1 MDALDEVRPGR
12 IVLSALDAQGR
23 RAGTIDEAK
32 AVHLCREGKAD
43 PIRERRE
50 VVIHCE
56 RTLAK
61 IRAHE
66 AAILVRKSMLHV
78 QQNRTRGSNEGKP
91 ATNGEVKFTAPKA
104 PVISIGSAR
113 NQRRRTTS
121 REIS

>member
-32 AVHLCREGKAD
+32 AVRLCSEGKAD

-56 RTLAK
+56 RTLAE

-66 AAILVRKSMLHV
+66 AAMLVHKSMQHMR
-78 QQNRTRGSNEGKP
+78 QNRTSGSSEAQQRTGD
-91 ATNGEVKFTAPKA
+91 EVKFTAPKA
-104 PVISIGSAR
+104 TVISIGSAR
-113 NQRRRTTS
+113 DRRRNMGN